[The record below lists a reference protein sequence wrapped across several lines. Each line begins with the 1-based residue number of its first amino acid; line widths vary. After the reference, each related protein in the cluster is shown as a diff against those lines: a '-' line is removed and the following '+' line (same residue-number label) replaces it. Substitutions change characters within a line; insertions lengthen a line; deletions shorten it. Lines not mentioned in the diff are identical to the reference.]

1 MSEKHQYEEDIIEK
15 VESVDLKELMLFN
28 DDFNSFQHVIEMLC
42 KYCNHETVQAEQCA
56 WIVHNN
62 GKCMVKRDE
71 YSSLKPIYDALL
83 EAGLSVKIL

>member
-1 MSEKHQYEEDIIEK
+1 MSEKHQFEEDIVEK

-62 GKCMVKRDE
+62 GKCMVKRDK

>member
-1 MSEKHQYEEDIIEK
+1 MAEKHQYSEEIIEK
-15 VESVDLKELMLFN
+15 IESIDLKELMLFN
-28 DDFNSFQHVIEMLC
+28 DDFNTFQHVIEMLC
-42 KYCNHETVQAEQCA
+42 KYCEHDTIQAEQCA

-83 EAGLSVKIL
+83 DAGLSVKIL

>member
-1 MSEKHQYEEDIIEK
+1 MSEKHQYEEDIIDK
-15 VESVDLKELMLFN
+15 VESVGLKELMLFN

-71 YSSLKPIYDALL
+71 YSSIKPMYDALL
-83 EAGLSVKIL
+83 DAGLSVKIL

>member
-62 GKCMVKRDE
+62 GKCMVKIDE
-71 YSSLKPIYDALL
+71 YSSIKPMYDALL
-83 EAGLSVKIL
+83 DAGLSVKIL

>member
-83 EAGLSVKIL
+83 DAGLSVKIL

>member
-71 YSSLKPIYDALL
+71 YSSIKPIYDALL
-83 EAGLSVKIL
+83 DAGLSVKIL

>member
-1 MSEKHQYEEDIIEK
+1 MAKKHQHHEDIIEK

-28 DDFNSFQHVIEMLC
+28 DDFNTFQHVIEMLC
-42 KYCNHETVQAEQCA
+42 KYCEHESVQAEQCA

-71 YSSLKPIYDALL
+71 YSNIKPIYDALL
-83 EAGLSVKIL
+83 DAGLSVKIL

>member
-71 YSSLKPIYDALL
+71 YSSIKPMYDALL
-83 EAGLSVKIL
+83 DAGLSVKIL

>member
-1 MSEKHQYEEDIIEK
+1 MSEKHQYDEDIIEK
-15 VESVDLKELMLFN
+15 VESIDLKELMLFN

-42 KYCNHETVQAEQCA
+42 KYCDHEPVQAEQCA

-71 YSSLKPIYDALL
+71 YSNLKPIYDALL
-83 EAGLSVKIL
+83 DAGLAVKIL

>member
-1 MSEKHQYEEDIIEK
+1 MSEKHQFEEDIVEK